1 MQNASQSAM
10 PPAANHTALRSKAP
24 VFVLGCPRSG
34 TTYLYHALLSA
45 WNFAIYRT
53 ESEVLHVLEPRF
65 GDLSVAQNRQRLL
78 EAWFNSRLFTLTG
91 LQRDQVETRVMS
103 ECRNGGDFL
112 RIVMA
117 ETARHQ
123 GVDRWAECTP
133 DHILYLDR
141 IRQTIPDALVIH
153 IIRDGRDVALSM
165 ERQGYPRQLL
175 WDRSP
180 RRMAAGL
187 YWEWMVREG
196 RDGGSRLG
204 SNYMEVHFEDLI
216 GNPRE
221 ALTQVGKFIAQELDF
236 DEIRRVGIGSVSKPN
251 TSFQEESKNSSF
263 SPIGR
268 LRKIYSNQELSQFE
282 ALIGNSLREFNY
294 QMESMDHSPSLRLNV
309 MRAQY
314 QAFFRAKFYART
326 KTPLGRLFVTKD
338 LSWI

>member
-10 PPAANHTALRSKAP
+10 PPAANHAGLRNKAP

-45 WNFAIYRT
+45 GNFAIYRT

-112 RIVMA
+112 RIVME

-165 ERQGYPRQLL
+165 ERQGYPRQLP

-268 LRKIYSNQELSQFE
+268 WRKFYSNQELSQFE
-282 ALIGNSLREFNY
+282 ALIGNSLREVNY
-294 QMESMDHSPSLRLNV
+294 QMESMDHLPSLRLNV

-314 QAFFRAKFYART
+314 HAFFRAKFYART
-326 KTPLGRLFVTKD
+326 RTPLGRLFVTKD